1 MSALAMAGASLRRL
15 SRDRTALF
23 FMVVMPVFVIL
34 VIGTV
39 SAQPDR
45 FRVGLVTPAGS
56 AEGAEVGRALEASP
70 GLKVR
75 RSDDLG
81 RARTALRR
89 GELSTVVEVPTG
101 IDEDLRARRPVE
113 VTVFADRNDST
124 QRAAAQAVSAVVA
137 GRSARIA
144 AARSYQAQGGDSF
157 EASMQAVLALE
168 PAVPPVGVR
177 TTVVDATSDYLPDGF
192 GYSAPTMLI
201 LFVFITSLTGGAAMI
216 ESRRLGIHDRML
228 AAPVSTGTI
237 VAGESLS
244 YLAVALI
251 QSAIIIGVG
260 ATVFGVSW
268 GDPVAAGAL
277 VAVWALVGTGT
288 GMLAGTLFRT
298 QEQATAIG
306 TTAGVAAGMLGGCMW
321 PLEIVPAALRTI
333 GHVVPH
339 AWAVDGWIRIL
350 SHDAGLTGVLPQVA
364 VLAVFA
370 TVLLVTASVRLR
382 VRLTS

>member
-15 SRDRTALF
+15 SRDRTAMF

-45 FRVGLVTPAGS
+45 FRVGLVAPAAS
-56 AEGAEVGRALEASP
+56 AEGDELGRALDAAP
-70 GLKVR
+70 GLKVH
-75 RSDDLG
+75 RSEDLDT
-81 RARTALRR
+81 ARTALRR
-89 GELSTVVEVPTG
+89 GELSTVVAVPAG
-101 IDEDLRARRPVE
+101 IDDDLRASRPVE
-113 VTVFADRNDST
+113 VTVFVDRNDST

-137 GRSARIA
+137 ER
-144 AARSYQAQGGDSF
+144 AARLAAVQAYQAQSGATF
-157 EASMQAVLALE
+157 EAGMQAVLALE
-168 PAVPPVGVR
+168 PTVAPVGVR
-177 TTVVDATSDYLPDGF
+177 ATVVDGRSDYLPDGF

-228 AAPVSTGTI
+228 AAPVTTGTI

-260 ATVFGVSW
+260 ATVFGVGW
-268 GDPVAAGAL
+268 GDPLAAGAL

-298 QEQATAIG
+298 PEQATAIG
-306 TTAGVAAGMLGGCMW
+306 TTAGIAAGMLGGCMW
-321 PLEIVPAALRTI
+321 PLEIVPAAMRAF
-333 GHVVPH
+333 GHIVPH

-350 SHDAGLTGVLPQVA
+350 SHDAGLRGVLPQVA
-364 VLAVFA
+364 VLAGFA
-370 TVLLVTASVRLR
+370 TVLLTASIRLR
-382 VRLTS
+382 VRLTA